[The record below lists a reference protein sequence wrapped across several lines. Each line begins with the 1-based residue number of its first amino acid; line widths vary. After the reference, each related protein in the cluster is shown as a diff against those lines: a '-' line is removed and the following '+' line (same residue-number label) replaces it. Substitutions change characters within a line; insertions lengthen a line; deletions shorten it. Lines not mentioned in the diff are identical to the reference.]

1 MFNFREVF
9 QCGALADSD
18 NESEEKEKGNPCSR
32 IQNEKIRMPHQN
44 TKYGDDEK
52 KNFFVVEN
60 NIQVDNGAV
69 IALSDKL
76 NQCNRKVDNATD
88 KNTSG
93 NTNYTDNH
101 NSKNTLKY
109 EIHNSVNKSGKKNF
123 ENVFS
128 RRSSAS
134 TVPTTGTYV
143 CASVLT
149 CCVRTC
155 MRIIC
160 NIS

>member
-18 NESEEKEKGNPCSR
+18 NESEEKEKENHCSR
-32 IQNEKIRMPHQN
+32 IQNEKIRMPHPN
-44 TKYGDDEK
+44 TKYDDEK
-52 KNFFVVEN
+52 KNFSAEKN
-60 NIQVDNGAV
+60 NIQVHNGAV
-69 IALSDKL
+69 TAHSDKL
-76 NQCNRKVDNATD
+76 NQCNRKADNATD

-101 NSKNTLKY
+101 NNENTLKY
-109 EIHNSVNKSGKKNF
+109 EIHDSVSKSGRKNF

-160 NIS
+160 NIC